1 MDARKVGIAVGATRV
16 AFGAGM
22 LLSPPRFA
30 RSWTGPGARRRPSRV
45 LARALG
51 ARELAIG
58 AGGLL
63 AVRSGDAG
71 DVRRWFA
78 LGAVPEALDVAITLT
93 DGPRSPSRVTGA
105 VMAAATAAAAAYAA
119 SGAR

>member
-1 MDARKVGIAVGATRV
+1 MDARTVGTVVATTRV
-16 AFGAGM
+16 VFGAGM
-22 LLSPPRFA
+22 LLAPPRFT
-30 RSWTGPGARRRPSRV
+30 RSWTGPGAGRRQARV
-45 LARALG
+45 LGRALG
-51 ARELAIG
+51 ARELVIG

-63 AVRSGDAG
+63 AARTGDAG

-78 LGAVPEALDVAITLT
+78 LGAVPEALDVAIVLT

-105 VMAAATAAAAAYAA
+105 LMAAATAAAAAYAA

>member
-1 MDARKVGIAVGATRV
+1 MDARKIGIAVGATRA

-22 LLSPPRFA
+22 LLAPPRFV
-30 RSWTGPGARRRPSRV
+30 RSWTGPGAGRRPSRV
-45 LARALG
+45 LGRALG

-63 AVRSGDAG
+63 AARAGDA
-71 DVRRWFA
+71 DDIRRWFA

-93 DGPRSPSRVTGA
+93 DGPRTPSRVIGA
-105 VMAAATAAAAAYAA
+105 LMAAATAAAAAYAA

>member
-1 MDARKVGIAVGATRV
+1 MDVRTIGTAVGATRV

-22 LLSPPRFA
+22 LLAPPRFA

-45 LARALG
+45 LARGLAV
-51 ARELAIG
+51 REIAIG

-63 AVRSGDAG
+63 AARGGDAA
-71 DVRRWFA
+71 DMRRWFA
-78 LGAVPEALDVAITLT
+78 LGALPEAADVVITLT
-93 DGPRSPSRVTGA
+93 DGPRTPSRLTGA
-105 VMAAATAAAAAYAA
+105 LMAAATAAAAAYAA